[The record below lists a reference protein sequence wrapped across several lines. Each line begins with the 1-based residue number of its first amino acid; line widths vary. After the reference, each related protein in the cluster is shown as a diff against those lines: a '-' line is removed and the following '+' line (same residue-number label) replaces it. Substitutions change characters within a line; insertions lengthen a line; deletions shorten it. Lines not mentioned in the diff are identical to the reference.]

1 MPSAADVALLSP
13 VMEALMANVRFENLT
28 VKYGTHIILN
38 NFSLEVKSGQ
48 ILRLYAR
55 FWG

>member
-38 NFSLEVKSGQ
+38 NFSLEVESGQ
-48 ILRLYAR
+48 ILCLV
-55 FWG
+55 GPSG